1 MCLPAKHN
9 SISRGLMRGVLRS
22 ARWWSRIKVPG
33 AWVVF
38 TPVPTA
44 RKWIMEKHWP
54 WGDYESC
61 TALRM
66 ICGYT
71 VNLPMLPL
79 TIVTVLKREFH
90 WIVGHVRNGIKD
102 ISQTVPVGTGIKTS
116 ILYRCILIILLAAGE
131 GGRQVNHEPD
141 GDYYGISNIC
151 PNVWQNMKW
160 KKRRRP

>member
-1 MCLPAKHN
+1 
-9 SISRGLMRGVLRS
+9 
-22 ARWWSRIKVPG
+22 
-33 AWVVF
+33 
-38 TPVPTA
+38 
-44 RKWIMEKHWP
+44 MEKHWP

-102 ISQTVPVGTGIKTS
+102 ISQTVPVELKVRDFFDTAA
-116 ILYRCILIILLAAGE
+116 ILIRSLGSGLE
-131 GGRQVNHEPD
+131 ED
-141 GDYYGISNIC
+141 
-151 PNVWQNMKW
+151 
-160 KKRRRP
+160 

>member
-1 MCLPAKHN
+1 MWLREEESGKDHAMTGVSLQENHEEYFPQHN

-102 ISQTVPVGTGIKTS
+102 ISQTVCVFFTIIFTVWVLMLTAIFTS
-116 ILYRCILIILLAAGE
+116 RCLF
-131 GGRQVNHEPD
+131 
-141 GDYYGISNIC
+141 
-151 PNVWQNMKW
+151 
-160 KKRRRP
+160 